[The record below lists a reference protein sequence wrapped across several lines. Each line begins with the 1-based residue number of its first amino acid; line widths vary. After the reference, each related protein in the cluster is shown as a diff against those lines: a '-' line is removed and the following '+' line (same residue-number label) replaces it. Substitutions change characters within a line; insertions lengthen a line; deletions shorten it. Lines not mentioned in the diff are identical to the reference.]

1 MARAGEELVNPISGE
16 HIVFLRTASDTGGEL
31 LEMDAHWTRPGRR
44 TPEHRHPRMEERW
57 EVIAG
62 SACFRIGGVEQ
73 LSGPGDMAVA
83 PPGVAHEAW
92 SPGEEPA
99 HVRIQMRPALRWE
112 QFVERLFAL
121 ANEAHARGR
130 DAPEPA
136 ALLTLVREFPD
147 EIAGPAPRPVAG

>member
-1 MARAGEELVNPISGE
+1 MARAGDELVNPISGE
-16 HIVFLRTASDTGGEL
+16 RIVFRRTAGETAGEL

-44 TPEHRHPRMEERW
+44 APEHRHPQMEERW

-62 SACFRIGGVEQ
+62 SACFRIDGVEHV
-73 LSGPGDMAVA
+73 SGPGDTVVA
-83 PPGVAHEAW
+83 LPGVAHEAW
-92 SPGEEPA
+92 NPSERPA

-121 ANEAHARGR
+121 ANDADARGQ

-136 ALLTLVREFPD
+136 SLLELLREFPR
-147 EIAGPAPRPVAG
+147 EIAGPAPPG

>member
-1 MARAGEELVNPISGE
+1 MASAGDELVNPTSGE
-16 HIVFLRTASDTGGEL
+16 RIVFRRTAADTAGKL

-44 TPEHRHPRMEERW
+44 TPEHRHPQMEERW

-73 LSGPGDMAVA
+73 LSGPGDTAVA
-83 PPGVAHEAW
+83 LPGVAHEAW
-92 SPGEEPA
+92 NPGNEHV

-121 ANEAHARGR
+121 ASDAYARGR
-130 DAPEPA
+130 DAPDA
-136 ALLTLVREFPD
+136 VSLLELLREFPR
-147 EIAGPAPRPVAG
+147 EIAGPTPPG